1 MADFQF
7 NIAKGRIVEFATRI
21 NANDPVNSVFQVSL
35 WNYGAATDDTI
46 GDLDTVALV
55 ESNANAA
62 ELTSGTNA
70 NYARKT
76 LDNTGGITIT
86 VDDTNNRT
94 DVDFPDLTWAA
105 LGAGTAIT
113 DLMVQYDSDST
124 AGTDANQVPCTS
136 HDFAVTPDGSDVTA
150 VVAAAGFFRSQ

>member
-1 MADFQF
+1 MADFAF
-7 NIAKGRIVEFATRI
+7 NIAKGRIVEYANRI
-21 NANDPVNSVFQVSL
+21 NTNDPANSVFQVSL

-62 ELTSGTNA
+62 ELTSGSNA

-76 LDNTGGITIT
+76 INDTTGMTIT
-86 VDDTNNRT
+86 VDDTNNRV
-94 DVDFPDLTWAA
+94 DVDIPDQTWTA

-113 DLMVQYDSDST
+113 DLVVQYDSDST
-124 AGTDANQVPCTS
+124 TGTDANQVPCTS
-136 HDFAVTPDGSDVTA
+136 HDFVVTPDGSDVTA
-150 VVAAAGFFRSQ
+150 VIAAAGFFRAQ

>member
-1 MADFQF
+1 VADFIF
-7 NIAKGRIVEFATRI
+7 NIAKGRIVEYANRI
-21 NANDPVNSVFQVSL
+21 NVNDPANSVFQVSL

-76 LDNTGGITIT
+76 INDASGMTIT

-94 DVDFPDLTWAA
+94 DVDIADQTWTA
-105 LGAGTAIT
+105 LGAGTAVT
-113 DLMVQYDSDST
+113 DLVVAYDSDST
-124 AGTDANQVPCTS
+124 GGTDANQVPVSS
-136 HDFAVTPDGSDVTA
+136 HDFVITPDGSDVTA
-150 VVAAAGFFRSQ
+150 VINASGIFRAA